1 MSQISSINF
10 KKSFAINAE
19 HNDRTLPPSYL
30 IDNEKGAEC
39 DRNAEQARELKEQI
53 IARAKETYTSRT
65 GQRFQAKTYEWSAV
79 CNIKPDTTMD
89 DLKRLAQHFSD
100 KYSFQ
105 CYQIAIHRDEG
116 HIGEDGKEQINHH
129 AHLEFIMLDKNT
141 GVNCFKMRD
150 FPKSKMREIQS
161 EVAEILGMQRGID
174 KRISK
179 AERIEPRKY
188 AKLKEAEKKA
198 IKTTQRETEKEAIEA
213 FKAVSESE
221 EKLLNQKEKAEYL
234 EQLRKQYKGKGLS
247 AAFFRELGAIKKDK
261 ETQYTQ
267 KELDEAVKKAIEADR
282 EKQKSIN
289 RQEFEQQTTKELKAY
304 TDTEAGD
311 QKPIISPFLQ
321 SLITL
326 LPKDEI
332 SKKTIRQLEEEL
344 KKEEE
349 AHYNDVKIVV
359 TAVAKRLNID
369 TSNTKRLSDI
379 HRENLKAID
388 AKNLNFKE
396 LENENRLLKSEINTL
411 KTQNKALQEQND
423 IKDKEIIALKQENA
437 TAVKFNDLKEYFNLI
452 NYRASFENERP
463 NTISGDFRGKDREID
478 AKYSHLPL
486 FDEFIKPNVL
496 LAKKAHLE
504 IMQEK
509 EKEKQKAVS
518 QKIIKKDTGRSF

>member
-39 DRNAEQARELKEQI
+39 DRNAEQARELKGQI
-53 IARAKETYTSRT
+53 IAQAKETYTSRT

-89 DLKRLAQHFSD
+89 DLKRIAQHFND
-100 KYSFQ
+100 KYGFQ

-116 HIGEDGKEQINHH
+116 HIDEDGKEQINHH
-129 AHLEFIMLDKNT
+129 AHLEFVTLDKNT
-141 GVNCFKMRD
+141 GINRQ
-150 FPKSKMREIQS
+150 RELTPQKLRELQS

-188 AKLKEAEKKA
+188 AKQKETEKKTTKQAINDLNKKIREIEKQQREALKEADNAFQAERK
-198 IKTTQRETEKEAIEA
+198 RMIEA
-213 FKAVSESE
+213 NNALVEMGLPKIY
-221 EKLLNQKEKAEYL
+221 EK
-234 EQLRKQYKGKGLS
+234 
-247 AAFFRELGAIKKDK
+247 D
-261 ETQYTQ
+261 QYTDLG
-267 KELDEAVKKAIEADR
+267 KWRDLAKAKI
-282 EKQKSIN
+282 
-289 RQEFEQQTTKELKAY
+289 QECNQAQIL
-304 TDTEAGD
+304 
-311 QKPIISPFLQ
+311 
-321 SLITL
+321 
-326 LPKDEI
+326 
-332 SKKTIRQLEEEL
+332 EL
-344 KKEEE
+344 KKQLEQEQRAHE
-349 AHYNDVKIVV
+349 A
-359 TAVAKRLNID
+359 
-369 TSNTKRLSDI
+369 TKRDLEKEKTISQDYKDFKKERNEQI
-379 HRENLKAID
+379 LKITKEMMISTENFKTYDDYDNGILKAID
-388 AKNLNFKE
+388 NLKR
-396 LENENRLLKSEINTL
+396 ENDML

-437 TAVKFNDLKEYFNLI
+437 TAVKFDDLKEYFSLI

-478 AKYSHLPL
+478 AKYSQLPL

-504 IMQEK
+504 IMQEQ
-509 EKEKQKAVS
+509 EKERQKAVS

>member
-1 MSQISSINF
+1 MAEISSFNMKPSTDFQVFHNANIRPNY
-10 KKSFAINAE
+10 AIGGELECN
-19 HNDRTLPPSYL
+19 R
-30 IDNEKGAEC
+30 KGYEAK
-39 DRNAEQARELKEQI
+39 ELKEAIVNEAKQTYKQRTK
-53 IARAKETYTSRT
+53 RA
-65 GQRFQAKTYEWSAV
+65 FQSTAYEWSAV
-79 CNIKPDTTMD
+79 VNIKPDTTMQ
-89 DLKRLAQHFSD
+89 DLERLSKHFND
-100 KYSFQ
+100 KYGFQ

-116 HIGEDGKEQINHH
+116 HIDENGEKQINHH
-129 AHLEFIMLDKNT
+129 AHLEFITLDKQT
-141 GVNCFKMRD
+141 GRNRQ
-150 FPKSKMREIQS
+150 RELKPQTLRQIQS

-282 EKQKSIN
+282 EKQKPIN

-304 TDTEAGD
+304 IEAGD

-326 LPKDEI
+326 LPKDSEI

-349 AHYNDVKIVV
+349 AHYNDIEIVV

-379 HRENLKAID
+379 HRENLKALD

-423 IKDKEIIALKQENA
+423 IKDKEIITLKQENA
-437 TAVKFNDLKEYFNLI
+437 TAVKFDDLKAYFSLI
-452 NYRASFENERP
+452 NYRGSFENEKP
-463 NTISGDFRGKDREID
+463 NTISGDFSGKDREID
-478 AKYSHLPL
+478 AKYSQLPL

-509 EKEKQKAVS
+509 EREKRQYH
-518 QKIIKKDTGRSF
+518 KK

>member
-1 MSQISSINF
+1 MAEISSFNMKPSTDF
-10 KKSFAINAE
+10 QVFHNA
-19 HNDRTLPPSYL
+19 NIRPSYVIGGEL
-30 IDNEKGAEC
+30 ECNRKGYEAK
-39 DRNAEQARELKEQI
+39 ELKEAIVNEAKQTYKQRTK
-53 IARAKETYTSRT
+53 RA
-65 GQRFQAKTYEWSAV
+65 FQSTAYEWSAV
-79 CNIKPDTTMD
+79 VNIKPDTTMQ
-89 DLKRLAQHFSD
+89 DLERLSKHFND
-100 KYSFQ
+100 KYGFQ

-116 HIGEDGKEQINHH
+116 HIDENGERQINHH
-129 AHLEFIMLDKNT
+129 AHLEFITLDKNT
-141 GVNCFKMRD
+141 GINRQ
-150 FPKSKMREIQS
+150 RELKPQTLRQIQS

-282 EKQKSIN
+282 EKQKPIN

-304 TDTEAGD
+304 TEAGD
-311 QKPIISPFLQ
+311 KKPIISPFLQ

-326 LPKDEI
+326 LPKDSEI

-344 KKEEE
+344 KKEKNISQDYKDFKKERNE
-349 AHYNDVKIVV
+349 QILKI
-359 TAVAKRLNID
+359 
-369 TSNTKRLSDI
+369 TKEMMISTENFKTYDDYDI
-379 HRENLKAID
+379 GILKAID
-388 AKNLNFKE
+388 NLKR
-396 LENENRLLKSEINTL
+396 ENDMLKA
-411 KTQNKALQEQND
+411 QNKALQEQND
-423 IKDKEIIALKQENA
+423 IKDKEIITLKQENA
-437 TAVKFNDLKEYFNLI
+437 TAVKFDDLKEYFNLI
-452 NYRASFENERP
+452 NYRASFENEKP
-463 NTISGDFRGKDREID
+463 NTISGDFSGKDREID
-478 AKYSHLPL
+478 AKYSQLPL

-504 IMQEK
+504 IMQEQ
-509 EKEKQKAVS
+509 EKERKKAVS

>member
-39 DRNAEQARELKEQI
+39 DRNAEQARKLKGQI
-53 IARAKETYTSRT
+53 IAQAKETYTSRT

-89 DLKRLAQHFSD
+89 DLKRIAQHFND
-100 KYSFQ
+100 KYGFQ

-116 HIGEDGKEQINHH
+116 HIDEDGKEQINHH
-129 AHLEFIMLDKNT
+129 AHLEFVTLDKNT
-141 GVNCFKMRD
+141 GINRQ
-150 FPKSKMREIQS
+150 RELTPQKLRELQS

-188 AKLKEAEKKA
+188 AKQKETEKKTTKQAINDLNKKIREIEKQQREALKEADNAFQAERK
-198 IKTTQRETEKEAIEA
+198 RMIEA
-213 FKAVSESE
+213 NNALVEMGLPKIY
-221 EKLLNQKEKAEYL
+221 EK
-234 EQLRKQYKGKGLS
+234 
-247 AAFFRELGAIKKDK
+247 D
-261 ETQYTQ
+261 QYTDLG
-267 KELDEAVKKAIEADR
+267 KWRDLAKAKI
-282 EKQKSIN
+282 
-289 RQEFEQQTTKELKAY
+289 QECNQAQIL
-304 TDTEAGD
+304 
-311 QKPIISPFLQ
+311 
-321 SLITL
+321 
-326 LPKDEI
+326 
-332 SKKTIRQLEEEL
+332 EL
-344 KKEEE
+344 KKQLEQEQRAHE
-349 AHYNDVKIVV
+349 A
-359 TAVAKRLNID
+359 
-369 TSNTKRLSDI
+369 TKRDLEKEKTISQDYKDFKKERNEQI
-379 HRENLKAID
+379 LKITKEMMISTENFKTYDDYDNGILKAIS
-388 AKNLNFKE
+388 NLKR
-396 LENENRLLKSEINTL
+396 ENDTL

-437 TAVKFNDLKEYFNLI
+437 TAVKFDDLKEYFSLI

-478 AKYSHLPL
+478 AKYSQLPL

-504 IMQEK
+504 IMQEQ
-509 EKEKQKAVS
+509 EKERQKAVS

>member
-39 DRNAEQARELKEQI
+39 DRNAEQARELKGQI
-53 IARAKETYTSRT
+53 IAQAKETYTSRT

-89 DLKRLAQHFSD
+89 DLKRLAQHFND
-100 KYSFQ
+100 KYGFQ

-129 AHLEFIMLDKNT
+129 AHLEFITLDKNT

-161 EVAEILGMQRGID
+161 EVSQILQMQRGED
-174 KRISK
+174 KRKSG
-179 AERIEPRKY
+179 RQRTEPRQY

-282 EKQKSIN
+282 EKQKPIN

-304 TDTEAGD
+304 TEAGD
-311 QKPIISPFLQ
+311 QNPIISPFLQ

-326 LPKDEI
+326 LPKDSE
-332 SKKTIRQLEEEL
+332 TIKQLEEEL
-344 KKEEE
+344 KKEKTISQDYKDFKKERNE
-349 AHYNDVKIVV
+349 QILKI
-359 TAVAKRLNID
+359 
-369 TSNTKRLSDI
+369 TKEMMIST
-379 HRENLKAID
+379 ENFKTYDDYDNGILKAID
-388 AKNLNFKE
+388 ILKR
-396 LENENRLLKSEINTL
+396 ENDTL

-423 IKDKEIIALKQENA
+423 IKDKEIITLKQENA
-437 TAVKFNDLKEYFNLI
+437 TAVKFEDLKEYFNLI
-452 NYRASFENERP
+452 NYRASFKNERP
-463 NTISGDFRGKDREID
+463 NTISGDFSGKDREID
-478 AKYSHLPL
+478 AKYSQLPL
-486 FDEFIKPNVL
+486 FDELIKPSVL

-509 EKEKQKAVS
+509 EKERQKAVS

>member
-1 MSQISSINF
+1 MAEISSFNMKPSTDF
-10 KKSFAINAE
+10 QVFHNA
-19 HNDRTLPPSYL
+19 NIRPSYVIGGEL
-30 IDNEKGAEC
+30 ECNRKGYEAK
-39 DRNAEQARELKEQI
+39 ELKEAIVNEAKQTYKQRTK
-53 IARAKETYTSRT
+53 RA
-65 GQRFQAKTYEWSAV
+65 FQSTAYEWSAV
-79 CNIKPDTTMD
+79 VNIKPDTTMQ
-89 DLKRLAQHFSD
+89 DLERLSKHFSD
-100 KYSFQ
+100 KYGFQ

-116 HIGEDGKEQINHH
+116 HIDENGEKQINHH
-129 AHLEFIMLDKNT
+129 AHLEFITLEKQT
-141 GVNCFKMRD
+141 GRNRQ
-150 FPKSKMREIQS
+150 RELKPQTLRQIQS

-213 FKAVSESE
+213 FKVVSESE

-247 AAFFRELGAIKKDK
+247 AAFFRELGAIKKYK

-282 EKQKSIN
+282 EKQKPIN

-304 TDTEAGD
+304 TEAGD

-326 LPKDEI
+326 LPKDSEI

-349 AHYNDVKIVV
+349 EHYNDIEIVV

-379 HRENLKAID
+379 HRENLKALD

-396 LENENRLLKSEINTL
+396 LENENRLLKSEINIL
-411 KTQNKALQEQND
+411 KTQNKAIQEQND
-423 IKDKEIIALKQENA
+423 IKDKEIIKLKQENA
-437 TAVKFNDLKEYFNLI
+437 TAVKFDDLKEYFNLI
-452 NYRASFENERP
+452 NYRASFKNERP
-463 NTISGDFRGKDREID
+463 NTISGDFSGKDREID
-478 AKYSHLPL
+478 AKYSQLPL
-486 FDEFIKPNVL
+486 FDELIKPSVL

-509 EKEKQKAVS
+509 EKERQKAVS
-518 QKIIKKDTGRSF
+518 QKNN

>member
-39 DRNAEQARELKEQI
+39 DRNAEQARELKGQI
-53 IARAKETYTSRT
+53 IAQAKETYTSRT

-161 EVAEILGMQRGID
+161 EVSQILQMQRGED
-174 KRISK
+174 KRKSG
-179 AERIEPRKY
+179 RQRTEPRQY
-188 AKLKEAEKKA
+188 AKQKEAEKKA

-282 EKQKSIN
+282 EKQKPIN

-304 TDTEAGD
+304 TEAGD
-311 QKPIISPFLQ
+311 QKPKISPFLQ
-321 SLITL
+321 SLISL
-326 LPKDEI
+326 LPKDSE
-332 SKKTIRQLEEEL
+332 TIKQLEEEL

-349 AHYNDVKIVV
+349 AHYNDIEIVV

-396 LENENRLLKSEINTL
+396 LENEINTL
-411 KTQNKALQEQND
+411 KTQNKALEEQND

-437 TAVKFNDLKEYFNLI
+437 TAVKFDDLKAYFNLI
-452 NYRASFENERP
+452 DYRGSFKSESP
-463 NTISGDFRGKDREID
+463 DTIMGNFGEKDREID
-478 AKYSHLPL
+478 IKYSQLPL
-486 FDEFIKPNVL
+486 FDEFIMPNVL

-509 EKEKQKAVS
+509 ERQKAVS

>member
-1 MSQISSINF
+1 MAEISSFNMKPSTDFQVFHNANIRPNY
-10 KKSFAINAE
+10 AIGGELECN
-19 HNDRTLPPSYL
+19 R
-30 IDNEKGAEC
+30 KGYEAK
-39 DRNAEQARELKEQI
+39 ELKEAIVNEAKQTYKQRTK
-53 IARAKETYTSRT
+53 RA
-65 GQRFQAKTYEWSAV
+65 FQSTAYEWSAV
-79 CNIKPDTTMD
+79 VNIKPDTTMQ
-89 DLKRLAQHFSD
+89 DLERLSKHFSD
-100 KYSFQ
+100 KYGFQ

-116 HIGEDGKEQINHH
+116 HIDENGERQINHH
-129 AHLEFIMLDKNT
+129 AHLEFITLDKNT
-141 GVNCFKMRD
+141 GINRQ
-150 FPKSKMREIQS
+150 RELKPQTLRQIQS

-221 EKLLNQKEKAEYL
+221 EKLLNQKEKAEHL

-282 EKQKSIN
+282 EKQKPIN

-304 TDTEAGD
+304 TEAGD
-311 QKPIISPFLQ
+311 QNPIISPFLQ

-326 LPKDEI
+326 LPKDSE
-332 SKKTIRQLEEEL
+332 TIKQLEEEL
-344 KKEEE
+344 KKEKTISQDYKDFKKERNE
-349 AHYNDVKIVV
+349 QILKI
-359 TAVAKRLNID
+359 
-369 TSNTKRLSDI
+369 TKEMMIST
-379 HRENLKAID
+379 ENFKTYDDYDNGILKAIS
-388 AKNLNFKE
+388 NLKR
-396 LENENRLLKSEINTL
+396 ENDTL

-437 TAVKFNDLKEYFNLI
+437 TAVKFDDLKEYFSLI

-463 NTISGDFRGKDREID
+463 NTISGDFSGKDREID
-478 AKYSHLPL
+478 AKYSQLPL

-509 EKEKQKAVS
+509 ERQKAVS

>member
-1 MSQISSINF
+1 MAEISSFNMKPSTDFQVFHNANIRPNY
-10 KKSFAINAE
+10 AIGGELECN
-19 HNDRTLPPSYL
+19 R
-30 IDNEKGAEC
+30 KGYEAK
-39 DRNAEQARELKEQI
+39 ELKEAIVNEAKQTYKQRTK
-53 IARAKETYTSRT
+53 RA
-65 GQRFQAKTYEWSAV
+65 FQSTAYEWSAV
-79 CNIKPDTTMD
+79 VNIKPDTTMQ
-89 DLKRLAQHFSD
+89 DLERLSKHFSD
-100 KYSFQ
+100 KYGFQ

-116 HIGEDGKEQINHH
+116 HIDENGERQINHH
-129 AHLEFIMLDKNT
+129 AHLEFITLDKNT
-141 GVNCFKMRD
+141 GINRQ
-150 FPKSKMREIQS
+150 RELKPQTLRQIQS

-267 KELDEAVKKAIEADR
+267 KELDEAVKRAIEADR
-282 EKQKSIN
+282 EKQKPIN

-304 TDTEAGD
+304 TEAGD

-321 SLITL
+321 SLISL
-326 LPKDEI
+326 LPKDSEI

-349 AHYNDVKIVV
+349 DHYNDIKIVV

-388 AKNLNFKE
+388 AKNLNFQE

-437 TAVKFNDLKEYFNLI
+437 TAVKFDDLKEYFSLI

-478 AKYSHLPL
+478 AKYSQLPL

-504 IMQEK
+504 IMQEQ
-509 EKEKQKAVS
+509 EKERQKAVS

>member
-39 DRNAEQARELKEQI
+39 DRNAEQARELKGQI
-53 IARAKETYTSRT
+53 IAQAKETYTSRT

-89 DLKRLAQHFSD
+89 DLKQIAQHFND
-100 KYSFQ
+100 KYGFQ

-116 HIGEDGKEQINHH
+116 HRDEDGKKQINHH
-129 AHLEFIMLDKNT
+129 AHLEFVTLDKNT
-141 GVNCFKMRD
+141 GINRQ
-150 FPKSKMREIQS
+150 RELTPQKLRELQS

-188 AKLKEAEKKA
+188 AKQKETEKKTTKQAINDLNKKIREIEKQQREALKEADNAFQAERK
-198 IKTTQRETEKEAIEA
+198 RMIEA
-213 FKAVSESE
+213 NNALVEMGLPKIY
-221 EKLLNQKEKAEYL
+221 EK
-234 EQLRKQYKGKGLS
+234 
-247 AAFFRELGAIKKDK
+247 D
-261 ETQYTQ
+261 QYTDLG
-267 KELDEAVKKAIEADR
+267 KWRDLAKAKI
-282 EKQKSIN
+282 
-289 RQEFEQQTTKELKAY
+289 QECNQAQIL
-304 TDTEAGD
+304 
-311 QKPIISPFLQ
+311 
-321 SLITL
+321 
-326 LPKDEI
+326 
-332 SKKTIRQLEEEL
+332 EL
-344 KKEEE
+344 KKQLEQEQRAHE
-349 AHYNDVKIVV
+349 A
-359 TAVAKRLNID
+359 
-369 TSNTKRLSDI
+369 TKRDLEKEKTISQDYKDFKKERNEQI
-379 HRENLKAID
+379 LKITKEMMISTENFKSYDDYDNGILKAID
-388 AKNLNFKE
+388 NLKR
-396 LENENRLLKSEINTL
+396 ENDTL

-423 IKDKEIIALKQENA
+423 IKDKEIIKLKQENA
-437 TAVKFNDLKEYFNLI
+437 TAVKFDDLKEYFSLI

-478 AKYSHLPL
+478 AKYSQLPL

-504 IMQEK
+504 IMQEQ
-509 EKEKQKAVS
+509 EKERQKAVS

>member
-1 MSQISSINF
+1 MAEISSFNMKPSTDFQVFHNANIRPNY
-10 KKSFAINAE
+10 AIGGELECN
-19 HNDRTLPPSYL
+19 R
-30 IDNEKGAEC
+30 KGYEAK
-39 DRNAEQARELKEQI
+39 ELKEAIVNEAKQTYKQRTK
-53 IARAKETYTSRT
+53 RA
-65 GQRFQAKTYEWSAV
+65 FQSTAYEWSAV
-79 CNIKPDTTMD
+79 VNIKPDTTMQ
-89 DLKRLAQHFSD
+89 DLERLSKHFSD
-100 KYSFQ
+100 KYGFQ

-116 HIGEDGKEQINHH
+116 HIDENGERQINHH
-129 AHLEFIMLDKNT
+129 AHLEFITLDKNT
-141 GVNCFKMRD
+141 GINRQ
-150 FPKSKMREIQS
+150 RELKPQTLRQIQS

-282 EKQKSIN
+282 EKQKPIN

-304 TDTEAGD
+304 TEAGD

-321 SLITL
+321 SLISL
-326 LPKDEI
+326 LPKDSEI

-349 AHYNDVKIVV
+349 DHYNDIKIVV

-388 AKNLNFKE
+388 AKNLNFQE

-437 TAVKFNDLKEYFNLI
+437 TAVKFEDLKEYFNLI
-452 NYRASFENERP
+452 NYRASFKNERP
-463 NTISGDFRGKDREID
+463 NTISGDFSGKDREID
-478 AKYSHLPL
+478 AKYSQLPL
-486 FDEFIKPNVL
+486 FDELIKPSVL

-504 IMQEK
+504 IMQEQ
-509 EKEKQKAVS
+509 EKERQKAVS

>member
-1 MSQISSINF
+1 MAEISSFNMKPSTDF
-10 KKSFAINAE
+10 QVFHNA
-19 HNDRTLPPSYL
+19 NIRPSYVIGGEL
-30 IDNEKGAEC
+30 ECNRKGYEAK
-39 DRNAEQARELKEQI
+39 ELKEAIVNEAKQTYKQRTK
-53 IARAKETYTSRT
+53 RA
-65 GQRFQAKTYEWSAV
+65 FQSTAYEWSAV
-79 CNIKPDTTMD
+79 VNIKPDTTMQ
-89 DLKRLAQHFSD
+89 DLERLSKHFSD
-100 KYSFQ
+100 KYGFQ

-116 HIGEDGKEQINHH
+116 HIDENGERQINHH
-129 AHLEFIMLDKNT
+129 AHLEFITLDKNT
-141 GVNCFKMRD
+141 GINRQ
-150 FPKSKMREIQS
+150 RELKPQTLRQIQS

-267 KELDEAVKKAIEADR
+267 KELDEAVKRAIEADR
-282 EKQKSIN
+282 EKQKPIN

-304 TDTEAGD
+304 TEAGD

-321 SLITL
+321 SLISL
-326 LPKDEI
+326 LPKDSEI

-349 AHYNDVKIVV
+349 DHYNDIEIVV

-379 HRENLKAID
+379 HRENLKALD

-423 IKDKEIIALKQENA
+423 IKDKEIITLKQENA
-437 TAVKFNDLKEYFNLI
+437 TAVKFDDLKEYFNLI

-509 EKEKQKAVS
+509 ERQKAVS

>member
-1 MSQISSINF
+1 MAEISSFNMKPSTDFQVFHNANIRPNY
-10 KKSFAINAE
+10 AIGGELECN
-19 HNDRTLPPSYL
+19 R
-30 IDNEKGAEC
+30 KGYEAK
-39 DRNAEQARELKEQI
+39 ELKEAIVNEAKQTYKQRTK
-53 IARAKETYTSRT
+53 RA
-65 GQRFQAKTYEWSAV
+65 FQSTAYEWSAV
-79 CNIKPDTTMD
+79 VNIKPDTTMQ
-89 DLKRLAQHFSD
+89 DLERLSKHFND
-100 KYSFQ
+100 KYGFQ

-116 HIGEDGKEQINHH
+116 HIDENGERQINHH
-129 AHLEFIMLDKNT
+129 AHLEFVTLDKQT
-141 GVNCFKMRD
+141 GRNRQ
-150 FPKSKMREIQS
+150 RELKPQTLRQIQS

-267 KELDEAVKKAIEADR
+267 KELDEAVKRAIEADR
-282 EKQKSIN
+282 EKQKPIN

-304 TDTEAGD
+304 TEAGD

-321 SLITL
+321 SLISL
-326 LPKDEI
+326 LPKDSEI

-349 AHYNDVKIVV
+349 AHYNDIEIVV

-396 LENENRLLKSEINTL
+396 LENEINTL

-423 IKDKEIIALKQENA
+423 IKDKEIIELKQENA
-437 TAVKFNDLKEYFNLI
+437 TAVKFDDLKAYFNLI
-452 NYRASFENERP
+452 DYRGSFKSESQD
-463 NTISGDFRGKDREID
+463 TIMGNFGEKDREID
-478 AKYSHLPL
+478 AKYSQLPL
-486 FDEFIKPNVL
+486 FDEFIMPSVL

-509 EKEKQKAVS
+509 ERQKAVS

>member
-1 MSQISSINF
+1 MAEISSFNMKPSTDFQVFHNANIRPNY
-10 KKSFAINAE
+10 AIGGELECN
-19 HNDRTLPPSYL
+19 R
-30 IDNEKGAEC
+30 KGYEAK
-39 DRNAEQARELKEQI
+39 ELKEAIVNEAKQTYKQRTK
-53 IARAKETYTSRT
+53 RA
-65 GQRFQAKTYEWSAV
+65 FQSTAYEWSAV
-79 CNIKPDTTMD
+79 VNIKPDTTMQ
-89 DLKRLAQHFSD
+89 DLERLSKHFSD
-100 KYSFQ
+100 KYGFQ

-116 HIGEDGKEQINHH
+116 HIDENGEKQINHH
-129 AHLEFIMLDKNT
+129 AHLEFITLEKQT
-141 GVNCFKMRD
+141 GRNRQ
-150 FPKSKMREIQS
+150 RELKPQTLRQIQS

-282 EKQKSIN
+282 EKQKPIN

-304 TDTEAGD
+304 TEAGD

-326 LPKDEI
+326 LPKDSEI

-349 AHYNDVKIVV
+349 EHYNDIEIVV

-379 HRENLKAID
+379 HRENLKALD

-423 IKDKEIIALKQENA
+423 IKDKEIIKLKQENA
-437 TAVKFNDLKEYFNLI
+437 TAVKFEDLKEYFNLI
-452 NYRASFENERP
+452 NYRASFKNERP
-463 NTISGDFRGKDREID
+463 NTISGDFSGKDREID
-478 AKYSHLPL
+478 AKYSQLPL
-486 FDEFIKPNVL
+486 FDELIKPSVL

-509 EKEKQKAVS
+509 EKERQKAVS

>member
-1 MSQISSINF
+1 MAEISSFNMKPSTDF
-10 KKSFAINAE
+10 QVFHNA
-19 HNDRTLPPSYL
+19 NIRPSYVIGGEL
-30 IDNEKGAEC
+30 ECNRKGYEAK
-39 DRNAEQARELKEQI
+39 ELKEAIVNEAKQTYKQRTK
-53 IARAKETYTSRT
+53 RA
-65 GQRFQAKTYEWSAV
+65 FQSTAYEWSAV
-79 CNIKPDTTMD
+79 VNIKPDTTMQ
-89 DLKRLAQHFSD
+89 DLERLSKHFSD
-100 KYSFQ
+100 KYGFQ

-116 HIGEDGKEQINHH
+116 HIDENGEKQINHH
-129 AHLEFIMLDKNT
+129 AHLEFITLEKQT
-141 GVNCFKMRD
+141 GRNRQ
-150 FPKSKMREIQS
+150 RELKPQTLRQIQS

-234 EQLRKQYKGKGLS
+234 EQLRKQYKSKGLS

-261 ETQYTQ
+261 ETLYTQ

-282 EKQKSIN
+282 EKQKPIN

-304 TDTEAGD
+304 TEAGD

-326 LPKDEI
+326 LPKNSEI
-332 SKKTIRQLEEEL
+332 SKETIRQLEEEL
-344 KKEEE
+344 KKKKEE
-349 AHYNDVKIVV
+349 HYNDIKIVV

-411 KTQNKALQEQND
+411 KTQNKAIQEQND
-423 IKDKEIIALKQENA
+423 IKDKEIIKLKQENA
-437 TAVKFNDLKEYFNLI
+437 TAVKFDDLKEYFNLI
-452 NYRASFENERP
+452 NYRASFKNERP
-463 NTISGDFRGKDREID
+463 NTISGDFSGKDREID
-478 AKYSHLPL
+478 AKYSQLPL
-486 FDEFIKPNVL
+486 FDELIKPSVL

-509 EKEKQKAVS
+509 EKERQKAVS

>member
-1 MSQISSINF
+1 
-10 KKSFAINAE
+10 
-19 HNDRTLPPSYL
+19 
-30 IDNEKGAEC
+30 
-39 DRNAEQARELKEQI
+39 
-53 IARAKETYTSRT
+53 
-65 GQRFQAKTYEWSAV
+65 
-79 CNIKPDTTMD
+79 
-89 DLKRLAQHFSD
+89 
-100 KYSFQ
+100 
-105 CYQIAIHRDEG
+105 
-116 HIGEDGKEQINHH
+116 
-129 AHLEFIMLDKNT
+129 
-141 GVNCFKMRD
+141 
-150 FPKSKMREIQS
+150 MREIQS

-282 EKQKSIN
+282 EKQKPIN

-304 TDTEAGD
+304 TEAGD

-321 SLITL
+321 SLISL
-326 LPKDEI
+326 LPKDSEI

-349 AHYNDVKIVV
+349 AHYNDIEIVV

-379 HRENLKAID
+379 HRENLKALD

-423 IKDKEIIALKQENA
+423 IKDKEIIKLKQENA
-437 TAVKFNDLKEYFNLI
+437 TAVKFDDLKAYFNLI
-452 NYRASFENERP
+452 DYRGSFKSESP
-463 NTISGDFRGKDREID
+463 DTIMGDFGEKDREID
-478 AKYSHLPL
+478 AKYSQLPL
-486 FDEFIKPNVL
+486 FDEFIMPNVL

-509 EKEKQKAVS
+509 ERQKAVS

>member
-39 DRNAEQARELKEQI
+39 DRDAEQARELKGQI
-53 IARAKETYTSRT
+53 IAQAKEAYINRT
-65 GQRFQAKTYEWSAV
+65 NQRFQAKSYEWSAV

-89 DLKRLAQHFSD
+89 DLKRLAQHFYH
-100 KYSFQ
+100 KYGFQ

-116 HIGEDGKEQINHH
+116 HIDEDGKEQINHH

-161 EVAEILGMQRGID
+161 EVSQILQMQRGED
-174 KRISK
+174 KRKSG
-179 AERIEPRKY
+179 RQRTEPRQY

-282 EKQKSIN
+282 EKQKPIN

-304 TDTEAGD
+304 TEAGD

-326 LPKDEI
+326 LPKDSE
-332 SKKTIRQLEEEL
+332 TIKQLEEEL
-344 KKEEE
+344 KKEKTISQDYKDFKKERNE
-349 AHYNDVKIVV
+349 QILKI
-359 TAVAKRLNID
+359 
-369 TSNTKRLSDI
+369 TKEMMIST
-379 HRENLKAID
+379 ENFKTYDDYDNGILKAID
-388 AKNLNFKE
+388 ILKR
-396 LENENRLLKSEINTL
+396 ENDTL

-423 IKDKEIIALKQENA
+423 IKDKEIITLKQENA
-437 TAVKFNDLKEYFNLI
+437 TAVKFEDLKEYFNLI
-452 NYRASFENERP
+452 NYRASFKNERP
-463 NTISGDFRGKDREID
+463 NTISGDFSGKDREID
-478 AKYSHLPL
+478 AKYSQLPL
-486 FDEFIKPNVL
+486 FDELIKPSVL

-504 IMQEK
+504 IMQEQ
-509 EKEKQKAVS
+509 EKERQKAVS

>member
-39 DRNAEQARELKEQI
+39 DRNAEQARELKGQI
-53 IARAKETYTSRT
+53 IAQAKETYTSRT

-89 DLKRLAQHFSD
+89 DLKRLAQHFND
-100 KYSFQ
+100 KYGFQ

-116 HIGEDGKEQINHH
+116 HIDEDGKKQINHH
-129 AHLEFIMLDKNT
+129 AHLEFVTLDKNT
-141 GVNCFKMRD
+141 GINRQ
-150 FPKSKMREIQS
+150 RELTPQKLRELQS

-188 AKLKEAEKKA
+188 AKQKETEKKTTKQAINDLNKQIREIEKQQREALKEADNAFQAERK
-198 IKTTQRETEKEAIEA
+198 RMIEA
-213 FKAVSESE
+213 NNALVEMGLPKIY
-221 EKLLNQKEKAEYL
+221 EK
-234 EQLRKQYKGKGLS
+234 
-247 AAFFRELGAIKKDK
+247 D
-261 ETQYTQ
+261 QYTDLG
-267 KELDEAVKKAIEADR
+267 KWRDLAKAKI
-282 EKQKSIN
+282 
-289 RQEFEQQTTKELKAY
+289 QECNQAQIL
-304 TDTEAGD
+304 
-311 QKPIISPFLQ
+311 
-321 SLITL
+321 
-326 LPKDEI
+326 
-332 SKKTIRQLEEEL
+332 EL
-344 KKEEE
+344 KKQLEQEQRAHE
-349 AHYNDVKIVV
+349 A
-359 TAVAKRLNID
+359 
-369 TSNTKRLSDI
+369 TKRDLEKEKTISQDYKDFKKERNEQI
-379 HRENLKAID
+379 LKITKEMMISTENFKTYDDYDNGILKAIS
-388 AKNLNFKE
+388 NLKR
-396 LENENRLLKSEINTL
+396 ENDTL

-437 TAVKFNDLKEYFNLI
+437 TAVKFDDLKEYFSLI

-478 AKYSHLPL
+478 AKYSQLPL

-504 IMQEK
+504 IMQEQ
-509 EKEKQKAVS
+509 EKERQKAVS

>member
-39 DRNAEQARELKEQI
+39 DRNAEQARELKGQI
-53 IARAKETYTSRT
+53 IAQAKETYTSRT

-89 DLKRLAQHFSD
+89 DLKQIAQHFND
-100 KYSFQ
+100 KYGFQ

-116 HIGEDGKEQINHH
+116 HRDEDGKKQINHH
-129 AHLEFIMLDKNT
+129 AHLEFVTLDKNT
-141 GVNCFKMRD
+141 GINRQ
-150 FPKSKMREIQS
+150 RELTPQKLRELQS

-188 AKLKEAEKKA
+188 AKQKETEKKTTKQAINDLNKKIREIEKQQREALKEADNAFQAERK
-198 IKTTQRETEKEAIEA
+198 RMIEA
-213 FKAVSESE
+213 NNALVEMGLPKIY
-221 EKLLNQKEKAEYL
+221 EK
-234 EQLRKQYKGKGLS
+234 
-247 AAFFRELGAIKKDK
+247 D
-261 ETQYTQ
+261 QYTDLG
-267 KELDEAVKKAIEADR
+267 KWRDLAKAKI
-282 EKQKSIN
+282 
-289 RQEFEQQTTKELKAY
+289 QECNQAQIL
-304 TDTEAGD
+304 
-311 QKPIISPFLQ
+311 
-321 SLITL
+321 
-326 LPKDEI
+326 
-332 SKKTIRQLEEEL
+332 EL
-344 KKEEE
+344 KKQLEQEQRAHE
-349 AHYNDVKIVV
+349 A
-359 TAVAKRLNID
+359 
-369 TSNTKRLSDI
+369 TKRDLEKEKTISQDYKDFKKERNEQI
-379 HRENLKAID
+379 LKITKEMMISTENFKTYDDYDNGILKAIS
-388 AKNLNFKE
+388 NLKR
-396 LENENRLLKSEINTL
+396 ENDTL

-437 TAVKFNDLKEYFNLI
+437 TAVKFDDLKEYFSLI

-463 NTISGDFRGKDREID
+463 NTISGDFSGKDREID
-478 AKYSHLPL
+478 AKYSQLPL

-509 EKEKQKAVS
+509 ERQKAVS

>member
-39 DRNAEQARELKEQI
+39 DRNAEQARELKGQI
-53 IARAKETYTSRT
+53 IAQAKEAYINRT
-65 GQRFQAKTYEWSAV
+65 NQRFQAKSYEWSAV
-79 CNIKPDTTMD
+79 VNIKPDTTMQ
-89 DLKRLAQHFSD
+89 DLERLSKHFND
-100 KYSFQ
+100 KYGFQ

-116 HIGEDGKEQINHH
+116 HIDENGEKQINHH
-129 AHLEFIMLDKNT
+129 AHLEFITLDKQT
-141 GVNCFKMRD
+141 GRNRQ
-150 FPKSKMREIQS
+150 RELKPQTLRQIQS

-188 AKLKEAEKKA
+188 AKQKETEKKTTKQAINDLNKQIREIEKQQREALKEADNA
-198 IKTTQRETEKEAIEA
+198 FQTERKRMIEA
-213 FKAVSESE
+213 NNALVEMGLPKIY
-221 EKLLNQKEKAEYL
+221 EK
-234 EQLRKQYKGKGLS
+234 
-247 AAFFRELGAIKKDK
+247 D
-261 ETQYTQ
+261 QYTDLG
-267 KELDEAVKKAIEADR
+267 KWRDLAKAKI
-282 EKQKSIN
+282 
-289 RQEFEQQTTKELKAY
+289 QECNQAQIL
-304 TDTEAGD
+304 
-311 QKPIISPFLQ
+311 
-321 SLITL
+321 
-326 LPKDEI
+326 
-332 SKKTIRQLEEEL
+332 EL
-344 KKEEE
+344 KKQLEQEQRAHE
-349 AHYNDVKIVV
+349 A
-359 TAVAKRLNID
+359 
-369 TSNTKRLSDI
+369 TKRDLEKEKTISQDYKDFKKERNEQI
-379 HRENLKAID
+379 LKITKEMMISTENFKTYDDYDNGILKAIS
-388 AKNLNFKE
+388 NLKR
-396 LENENRLLKSEINTL
+396 ENDTL

-437 TAVKFNDLKEYFNLI
+437 TAVKFDDLKEYFSLI

-478 AKYSHLPL
+478 AKYSQLPL

-509 EKEKQKAVS
+509 EKERQKAVS

>member
-10 KKSFAINAE
+10 KKSIVINTA
-19 HNDRTLPPSYL
+19 HNDRTLAPSYL
-30 IDNEKGAEC
+30 ISDRGVEC
-39 DRNAEQARELKEQI
+39 DRPDEQARELKEQI

-161 EVAEILGMQRGID
+161 EVSQILQMQRGED
-174 KRISK
+174 KRKSG
-179 AERIEPRKY
+179 RQRTEPRQY
-188 AKLKEAEKKA
+188 AKQKEAEKKA

-267 KELDEAVKKAIEADR
+267 KELDEAVKRAIEADR
-282 EKQKSIN
+282 EKQKPIN

-304 TDTEAGD
+304 TED

-326 LPKDEI
+326 LPKDSE
-332 SKKTIRQLEEEL
+332 TIKQLEEEL
-344 KKEEE
+344 KKEKTISQDYKDFKKERNE
-349 AHYNDVKIVV
+349 QILKI
-359 TAVAKRLNID
+359 
-369 TSNTKRLSDI
+369 TKEMMIST
-379 HRENLKAID
+379 ENFKTYDDYDNGILKAID
-388 AKNLNFKE
+388 ILKR
-396 LENENRLLKSEINTL
+396 ENDTL

-423 IKDKEIIALKQENA
+423 IKDKEIITLKQENA
-437 TAVKFNDLKEYFNLI
+437 TAVKFEDLKEYFNLI
-452 NYRASFENERP
+452 NYRASFKNERP
-463 NTISGDFRGKDREID
+463 NTISGDFSGKDREID
-478 AKYSHLPL
+478 AKYSQLPL
-486 FDEFIKPNVL
+486 FDELIKPSVL

-509 EKEKQKAVS
+509 EKERQKAVS

>member
-1 MSQISSINF
+1 MAEISSFNMKPSTDF
-10 KKSFAINAE
+10 QVFHNA
-19 HNDRTLPPSYL
+19 NIRPSYVIGGEL
-30 IDNEKGAEC
+30 ECNRKGYEAK
-39 DRNAEQARELKEQI
+39 ELKEALVNEAKQTYKQRTK
-53 IARAKETYTSRT
+53 RA
-65 GQRFQAKTYEWSAV
+65 FQSTAYEWSAV
-79 CNIKPDTTMD
+79 VNIKPDTTMQ
-89 DLKRLAQHFSD
+89 DLERLSKHFND
-100 KYSFQ
+100 KYGFQ

-116 HIGEDGKEQINHH
+116 HIDENGEKQINHH
-129 AHLEFIMLDKNT
+129 AHLEFITLDKQT
-141 GVNCFKMRD
+141 GRNRQ
-150 FPKSKMREIQS
+150 RELKPQTLRQIQS

-282 EKQKSIN
+282 EKQKPIN

-304 TDTEAGD
+304 TEAGD

-326 LPKDEI
+326 LPKDSEI

-344 KKEEE
+344 KKEKNISQDYKDFKKERNE
-349 AHYNDVKIVV
+349 QILKI
-359 TAVAKRLNID
+359 
-369 TSNTKRLSDI
+369 TKEMMI
-379 HRENLKAID
+379 FTENFKTYDDYDNGILKAID
-388 AKNLNFKE
+388 NLKR
-396 LENENRLLKSEINTL
+396 ENDTL
-411 KTQNKALQEQND
+411 KTQNKARQEQND
-423 IKDKEIIALKQENA
+423 IKDKEIITLKQENA
-437 TAVKFNDLKEYFNLI
+437 TAVKFDDLKEYFNLI

-463 NTISGDFRGKDREID
+463 NTISGDFSGKDREID
-478 AKYSHLPL
+478 DKYSHLPL

-509 EKEKQKAVS
+509 ERKKAVS

>member
-10 KKSFAINAE
+10 KKSIAINTA
-19 HNDRTLPPSYL
+19 HNDRTLAPSYL
-30 IDNEKGAEC
+30 ISDRGVEC
-39 DRNAEQARELKEQI
+39 DRPDEQARELKEQI

-116 HIGEDGKEQINHH
+116 HIDEDGKEQINHH

-161 EVAEILGMQRGID
+161 EVSQILQMQRGED
-174 KRISK
+174 KRKSG
-179 AERIEPRKY
+179 RQRTEPRQY
-188 AKLKEAEKKA
+188 AKQKETEKKTTKQAINDINKQIREIEKQQKEALKEADNAFQAERKRMIEVNNALVEIGLPKIYEK
-198 IKTTQRETEKEAIEA
+198 
-213 FKAVSESE
+213 
-221 EKLLNQKEKAEYL
+221 
-234 EQLRKQYKGKGLS
+234 
-247 AAFFRELGAIKKDK
+247 D
-261 ETQYTQ
+261 QYTDLS
-267 KELDEAVKKAIEADR
+267 KWRDLAKAKI
-282 EKQKSIN
+282 
-289 RQEFEQQTTKELKAY
+289 QECNQAQIL
-304 TDTEAGD
+304 
-311 QKPIISPFLQ
+311 
-321 SLITL
+321 
-326 LPKDEI
+326 
-332 SKKTIRQLEEEL
+332 EL
-344 KKEEE
+344 KKQLEQEQRAHE
-349 AHYNDVKIVV
+349 A
-359 TAVAKRLNID
+359 
-369 TSNTKRLSDI
+369 TKRDLEKEKTISQDYKDFKKERNEQI
-379 HRENLKAID
+379 LKITKEMMISTENFKTYDDYDNGILKAIS
-388 AKNLNFKE
+388 NLKR
-396 LENENRLLKSEINTL
+396 ENDTL

-437 TAVKFNDLKEYFNLI
+437 TAVKFDDLKEYFNLI
-452 NYRASFENERP
+452 NYRASFKNERP
-463 NTISGDFRGKDREID
+463 NTISGDFSGKDREID

-486 FDEFIKPNVL
+486 FDELIKPSVL

-509 EKEKQKAVS
+509 EKERQKAVS

>member
-39 DRNAEQARELKEQI
+39 DRNAEQARELKGQI
-53 IARAKETYTSRT
+53 IAQAKETYTSRT

-89 DLKRLAQHFSD
+89 DLKQIAQHFND
-100 KYSFQ
+100 KYGFQ

-116 HIGEDGKEQINHH
+116 HRDEDGKKQINHH
-129 AHLEFIMLDKNT
+129 AHLEFVTLDKNT
-141 GVNCFKMRD
+141 GINRQ
-150 FPKSKMREIQS
+150 RELTPQKLRELQS

-188 AKLKEAEKKA
+188 AKQKETEKKTTKQAINDLNKKIREIEKQQREALKEADNAFQAERK
-198 IKTTQRETEKEAIEA
+198 RMIEA
-213 FKAVSESE
+213 NNALVEMGLPKIY
-221 EKLLNQKEKAEYL
+221 EK
-234 EQLRKQYKGKGLS
+234 
-247 AAFFRELGAIKKDK
+247 D
-261 ETQYTQ
+261 QYTDLG
-267 KELDEAVKKAIEADR
+267 KWRDLAKAKI
-282 EKQKSIN
+282 
-289 RQEFEQQTTKELKAY
+289 QECNQAQIL
-304 TDTEAGD
+304 
-311 QKPIISPFLQ
+311 
-321 SLITL
+321 
-326 LPKDEI
+326 
-332 SKKTIRQLEEEL
+332 EL
-344 KKEEE
+344 KKQLEQEQRAHE
-349 AHYNDVKIVV
+349 A
-359 TAVAKRLNID
+359 
-369 TSNTKRLSDI
+369 TKRDLEKEKTISQDYKDFKKERNEQI
-379 HRENLKAID
+379 LKITKEMMISTENFKTYDDYDNGILKAIS
-388 AKNLNFKE
+388 NLKR
-396 LENENRLLKSEINTL
+396 ENDTL

-437 TAVKFNDLKEYFNLI
+437 TAVKFDDLKEYFSLI

-478 AKYSHLPL
+478 AKYSQLPL

-509 EKEKQKAVS
+509 ERQKAVS

>member
-1 MSQISSINF
+1 MAEISSFNMKPSTDFQVFHNANIRPNY
-10 KKSFAINAE
+10 AIGGELECN
-19 HNDRTLPPSYL
+19 R
-30 IDNEKGAEC
+30 KGYEAK
-39 DRNAEQARELKEQI
+39 ELKEAIVNEAKQTYKQRTK
-53 IARAKETYTSRT
+53 RA
-65 GQRFQAKTYEWSAV
+65 FQSTAYEWSAV
-79 CNIKPDTTMD
+79 VNIKPDTTMQ
-89 DLKRLAQHFSD
+89 DLERLSKHFSD
-100 KYSFQ
+100 KYGFQ

-116 HIGEDGKEQINHH
+116 HIDENGERQINHH
-129 AHLEFIMLDKNT
+129 AHLEFVTLDKQT
-141 GVNCFKMRD
+141 GRNRQ
-150 FPKSKMREIQS
+150 RELKPQTLRQIQS

-282 EKQKSIN
+282 EKQKPIN

-304 TDTEAGD
+304 TEAGD
-311 QKPIISPFLQ
+311 QKPILSPFLQ

-326 LPKDEI
+326 LPKDSEI
-332 SKKTIRQLEEEL
+332 SKETIRQLEEEL

-359 TAVAKRLNID
+359 TTVAKRLNID

-379 HRENLKAID
+379 HRENLKALD

-411 KTQNKALQEQND
+411 KTQNKTLQEQND
-423 IKDKEIIALKQENA
+423 IKDKEIIKLKQENA
-437 TAVKFNDLKEYFNLI
+437 TAVKFDDLKAYFNLI
-452 NYRASFENERP
+452 DYRGSFKSETP
-463 NTISGDFRGKDREID
+463 DTIMGNFGEKDREID
-478 AKYSHLPL
+478 IKYSQLPL
-486 FDEFIKPNVL
+486 FDEFIMPNVL

-509 EKEKQKAVS
+509 ERQKAVS

>member
-39 DRNAEQARELKEQI
+39 DRNAEQARELKGQI
-53 IARAKETYTSRT
+53 IAQAKETYTSRT

-89 DLKRLAQHFSD
+89 DLKQIAQHFND
-100 KYSFQ
+100 KYGFQ

-116 HIGEDGKEQINHH
+116 HRDEDGKKQINHH
-129 AHLEFIMLDKNT
+129 AHLEFVTLDKNT
-141 GVNCFKMRD
+141 GINRQ
-150 FPKSKMREIQS
+150 RELTPQKLRELQS

-188 AKLKEAEKKA
+188 AKQKETEKKTTKQAINDLNKKIREIEKQQREALKEADNAFQAERK
-198 IKTTQRETEKEAIEA
+198 RMIEA
-213 FKAVSESE
+213 NNALVEMGLPKIY
-221 EKLLNQKEKAEYL
+221 EK
-234 EQLRKQYKGKGLS
+234 
-247 AAFFRELGAIKKDK
+247 D
-261 ETQYTQ
+261 QYTDLG
-267 KELDEAVKKAIEADR
+267 KWRDLAKAKI
-282 EKQKSIN
+282 
-289 RQEFEQQTTKELKAY
+289 QECNQAQIL
-304 TDTEAGD
+304 
-311 QKPIISPFLQ
+311 
-321 SLITL
+321 
-326 LPKDEI
+326 
-332 SKKTIRQLEEEL
+332 EL
-344 KKEEE
+344 KKQLEQEQRAHE
-349 AHYNDVKIVV
+349 A
-359 TAVAKRLNID
+359 
-369 TSNTKRLSDI
+369 TKRNLEKEKTISQDYKDFKKERNEQI
-379 HRENLKAID
+379 LKITKEMMISTENFKTYDDYDNGILKAIS
-388 AKNLNFKE
+388 NLKR
-396 LENENRLLKSEINTL
+396 ENDTL

-437 TAVKFNDLKEYFNLI
+437 TAVKFDDLKEYFSLI

-478 AKYSHLPL
+478 AKYSQLPL

-504 IMQEK
+504 IMQEQ
-509 EKEKQKAVS
+509 EKERQKAVS